1 MTSDNP
7 RKDGA
12 GIKANVFLGNGLPIF
27 ACDVEIIEV
36 ITEEECDMAV
46 AYFEQHNMDDVLGFD
61 TENVAYYGKHANEGQ
76 TINKAALGQFCGSI
90 YALMRFHLWTHCYA
104 SFARFMSNPRIEKV
118 GNAVNTDVRKL
129 KARFPVLA
137 FAGVLELSTLVK
149 VAFPEIPNGKLST
162 QVSHVLRQHL
172 DKRIDHRFLESL
184 RYTRRQEAYAANDA
198 SSAFH
203 VAKAAARVLANA
215 AASTPTQTS
224 TPIDGAIDEDEQHNA
239 VDDDVGVRVACSRA
253 HAGRG
258 NDSDSDAESDDE
270 MPGERT
276 DELGQ
281 AAIDAD
287 SNSAGDMDS
296 HAASSAEQAPASRL
310 GQHGI
315 ERYKAMIT
323 DYHNSARSDP
333 MELPSSLTD
342 AERMVLHRHA
352 EQYGLEHRSQGPAS
366 VRCIVIK
373 RWAPI
378 QTVAASIGDKA
389 VGALVARDHQGR
401 VYRGYVSSFDRG
413 VMRWEVAYSDLPA
426 PLNKEMLDVDSLN
439 LRMQRRFDYDHGENG
454 LGEPGARPARGAR
467 LSVKDGETLAK
478 LLAGVDEN
486 WTTSEWSYLYYD
498 PAHWM
503 RIFGS
508 MLAVDKHSDIEKVF
522 NGWLSE
528 TLFKLLPGEQERGRL
543 HAKKLGMTNEQIKRI
558 ARKYWRRRLK
568 YMCPAPDVLI
578 KQFLDI
584 YIFFRDL
591 GDPLR
596 PGSSCL
602 KPDAY
607 DILVKE
613 MWYVQRGLLSDLPG
627 MPRYVPT
634 ARCPATQF
642 MQYRCLAT
650 ASALEGMHFHYRQA
664 QHPSAKCCSLALMHA
679 RSCSFDFVWNVK
691 ASVKASLMPD
701 VGHYYLWLV
710 DALVDVYH
718 GLGVSVPKLFSG
730 CVSSCVI
737 MSHVSQRSLV
747 GNMPLEIP

>member
-1 MTSDNP
+1 M
-7 RKDGA
+7 KGVA
-12 GIKANVFLGNGLPIF
+12 
-27 ACDVEIIEV
+27 EI
-36 ITEEECDMAV
+36 
-46 AYFEQHNMDDVLGFD
+46 L
-61 TENVAYYGKHANEGQ
+61 
-76 TINKAALGQFCGSI
+76 
-90 YALMRFHLWTHCYA
+90 
-104 SFARFMSNPRIEKV
+104 
-118 GNAVNTDVRKL
+118 
-129 KARFPVLA
+129 
-137 FAGVLELSTLVK
+137 
-149 VAFPEIPNGKLST
+149 
-162 QVSHVLRQHL
+162 
-172 DKRIDHRFLESL
+172 
-184 RYTRRQEAYAANDA
+184 
-198 SSAFH
+198 
-203 VAKAAARVLANA
+203 
-215 AASTPTQTS
+215 
-224 TPIDGAIDEDEQHNA
+224 
-239 VDDDVGVRVACSRA
+239 
-253 HAGRG
+253 
-258 NDSDSDAESDDE
+258 DAESDDE

-426 PLNKEMLDVDSLN
+426 PLGKEMLDVDSLN

-467 LSVKDGETLAK
+467 LSVKDGETLAR

-543 HAKKLGMTNEQIKRI
+543 HAKKTRDDQRTNQTDCSQVLEATFEVHVSSSGCPHQTVPRYLYIFPGSGGPAAAWFLVLEAGRV
-558 ARKYWRRRLK
+558 RHPRQRNVV
-568 YMCPAPDVLI
+568 CPAW
-578 KQFLDI
+578 F
-584 YIFFRDL
+584 
-591 GDPLR
+591 
-596 PGSSCL
+596 
-602 KPDAY
+602 A
-607 DILVKE
+607 
-613 MWYVQRGLLSDLPG
+613 
-627 MPRYVPT
+627 
-634 ARCPATQF
+634 
-642 MQYRCLAT
+642 
-650 ASALEGMHFHYRQA
+650 
-664 QHPSAKCCSLALMHA
+664 
-679 RSCSFDFVWNVK
+679 
-691 ASVKASLMPD
+691 
-701 VGHYYLWLV
+701 
-710 DALVDVYH
+710 
-718 GLGVSVPKLFSG
+718 
-730 CVSSCVI
+730 
-737 MSHVSQRSLV
+737 
-747 GNMPLEIP
+747 